1 MGLIADHG
9 AIVQT
14 VSHASRTRENVV
26 GFPGDSVTQIGME
39 SIVKVITS

>member
-14 VSHASRTRENVV
+14 VPHASRTREYVIRE
-26 GFPGDSVTQIGME
+26 SVTQIGMG
-39 SIVKVITS
+39 SIVKVIIS